1 MADFL
6 NTEAMAESGA
16 ALMQTVQ
23 MVMVFLVFAV
33 LAIGIAFFIIRALR
47 FKYRVAIRDV
57 VNGRAIVK
65 LVKAREFTDKKG
77 VNYWKLKGIRN
88 PDERL
93 MDVPDSRCIDTDEK
107 GNKWVEVYRLP
118 TGGYI
123 PIYDLA
129 NLGTIPDDIDSI
141 ASTKQL
147 EAKELIIKENK
158 EGLERDQKILA
169 WKKSVI
175 ALWIKENGF
184 DKAFRPFT
192 TQDRQAVVNN
202 IKDAQERKHKGF
214 MEQLPSIVAIGS
226 MALIIV
232 CLLIFAPDWFEAKN
246 NLNTQQAAVVG
257 TLKEI
262 ALIQKDIKLGIQT
275 MSDDQDDLTQRIS
288 SIEKNKPIP
297 N

>member
-1 MADFL
+1 
-6 NTEAMAESGA
+6 
-16 ALMQTVQ
+16 
-23 MVMVFLVFAV
+23 
-33 LAIGIAFFIIRALR
+33 
-47 FKYRVAIRDV
+47 
-57 VNGRAIVK
+57 
-65 LVKAREFTDKKG
+65 
-77 VNYWKLKGIRN
+77 
-88 PDERL
+88 
-93 MDVPDSRCIDTDEK
+93 
-107 GNKWVEVYRLP
+107 
-118 TGGYI
+118 
-123 PIYDLA
+123 
-129 NLGTIPDDIDSI
+129 
-141 ASTKQL
+141 
-147 EAKELIIKENK
+147 
-158 EGLERDQKILA
+158 
-169 WKKSVI
+169 
-175 ALWIKENGF
+175 LWIKENGF

-275 MSDDQDDLTQRIS
+275 ISDDQDDLTQRIS